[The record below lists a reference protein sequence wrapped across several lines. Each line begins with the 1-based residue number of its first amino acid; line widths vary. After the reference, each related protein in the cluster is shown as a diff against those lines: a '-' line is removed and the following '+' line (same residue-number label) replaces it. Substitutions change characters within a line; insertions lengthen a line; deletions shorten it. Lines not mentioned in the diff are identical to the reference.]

1 MTRGLRRL
9 AAVSCAAIAGF
20 LTIGTGGAFAAVVC
34 TPTDF
39 ERDGHP
45 LTAALVNPP
54 AATVPQNL
62 DATGCEIGIYYSS
75 TVPLGTSVAT
85 LQERHVFGANYY
97 GILVR
102 GAGASVVFTQG
113 SVFDIEDNPTF
124 NGSQHGVGF
133 AVVEGGT
140 LTVEQSQIY
149 DYQKNGFVA
158 NGAGSTLDVR
168 NSVVRG
174 KGPTP
179 LIAQNGI
186 QFSSGADGSAV
197 ENFIEGHQYTG
208 CSKQDSRDG
217 SCDYVV
223 STGIL
228 LFGVDPSAINTHLN
242 TFRDN
247 DVNVLNAQ

>member
-9 AAVSCAAIAGF
+9 AATS
-20 LTIGTGGAFAAVVC
+20 FAAVAGFVMFGTGSALALPVC
-34 TPTDF
+34 LPTDF

-45 LTAALVNPP
+45 LTAALINPP
-54 AATVPQNL
+54 AGTVPQNL

-75 TVPLGTSVAT
+75 TVPGTAVAT
-85 LQERHVFGANYY
+85 LQGRHVFGANYY

-102 GAGASVVFTQG
+102 GSGASVQFTQG

-124 NGSQHGVGF
+124 NGSQHGVAFG
-133 AVVEGGT
+133 VVQGAT
-140 LTVEQSQIY
+140 LSVEQSQIY

-158 NGAGSTLDVR
+158 DGVGTTLHVH

-186 QFSSGADGSAV
+186 QFSRGAAGSAV
-197 ENFIEGHQYTG
+197 ENFIEGHAYTG
-208 CSKQDSRDG
+208 CSKQDARDTG
-217 SCDYVV
+217 CSYVV

-228 LFGVDPSAINTHLN
+228 LFDVDPRAINNHLN

>member
-1 MTRGLRRL
+1 MLSTGSAL
-9 AAVSCAAIAGF
+9 ALPAVC
-20 LTIGTGGAFAAVVC
+20 V
-34 TPTDF
+34 PTDF
-39 ERDGHP
+39 VRDSHP
-45 LTAALVNPP
+45 LTAALINPP
-54 AATVPQNL
+54 AGTVPQNF

-75 TVPLGTSVAT
+75 TMPGTPTGT
-85 LQERHVFGANYY
+85 LQNRHVFGARYY
-97 GILVR
+97 GIVVR
-102 GAGASVVFTQG
+102 GATASVTFTQG
-113 SVFDIEDNPTF
+113 SVFDIEDDPTF

-133 AVVEGGT
+133 GVVEGGT
-140 LTVEQSQIY
+140 LSVDQSQIY

-158 NGAGSTLDVR
+158 DGVGSTLNVS

-186 QFSSGADGSAV
+186 QFSRGADGSAV

-217 SCDYVV
+217 SCEYVV

-228 LFGVDPSAINTHLN
+228 LFDVDPSAINTHLN

-247 DVNVLNAQ
+247 DVNILNAQ

>member
-9 AAVSCAAIAGF
+9 VAIWCVAIAGF
-20 LTIGTGGAFAAVVC
+20 LMLGTGSALALPAVC
-34 TPTDF
+34 LLTDF
-39 ERDGHP
+39 ERDSHP
-45 LTAALVNPP
+45 LTAAMINPP
-54 AATVPQNL
+54 AGTVPQNL

-75 TVPLGTSVAT
+75 TVAGAPTGT
-85 LQERHVFGANYY
+85 LQNRHVFGARYY
-97 GILVR
+97 GIVVR
-102 GAGASVVFTQG
+102 GATASVTFTQG
-113 SVFDIEDNPTF
+113 SVFDIEDDPTF

-158 NGAGSTLDVR
+158 NGAGSTLNVR

-186 QFSSGADGSAV
+186 QFSSGAAGSAV
-197 ENFIEGHQYTG
+197 ENFIEGHAYTG
-208 CSKQDSRDG
+208 CSKQDARDTG
-217 SCDYVV
+217 CSYVV

-228 LFGVDPSAINTHLN
+228 LFDVDPKAINTHLN

>member
-9 AAVSCAAIAGF
+9 AATSCAAIAGF
-20 LTIGTGGAFAAVVC
+20 LTLGTGGAFAAVVC

-39 ERDGHP
+39 VRDGHP
-45 LTAALVNPP
+45 LTAALINPP
-54 AATVPQNL
+54 DATVPQNL

-75 TVPLGTSVAT
+75 TLPVGTPVGN
-85 LQERHVFGANYY
+85 LQGRHVFGANYY

-102 GAGASVVFTQG
+102 GPGASVVFNQG

-133 AVVEGGT
+133 GVVEGAT
-140 LTVEQSQIY
+140 LTVTQSQIY

-158 NGAGSTLDVR
+158 DGGGSTLDVR

-186 QFSSGADGSAV
+186 QFSRGADGSAV
-197 ENFIEGHQYTG
+197 ENFIEGHAYTG
-208 CSKQDSRDG
+208 CSKQEARDTG
-217 SCDYVV
+217 CSYVV

-228 LFGVDPSAINTHLN
+228 LFDVDPSAINNHLN

>member
-1 MTRGLRRL
+1 MTRLRRL
-9 AAVSCAAIAGF
+9 AATSIAAVAGF
-20 LTIGTGGAFAAVVC
+20 RLVGTGSALAAPGLC
-34 TPTDF
+34 APTDF
-39 ERDGHP
+39 FRDGHF
-45 LTAALVNPP
+45 LTAALINPP
-54 AATVPQNL
+54 DAAVPQNH
-62 DATGCEIGIYYSS
+62 DATGCEIGIYY
-75 TVPLGTSVAT
+75 TGNVTGT
-85 LQERHVFGANYY
+85 LHNRHVFGANYY

-102 GAGASVVFTQG
+102 GPGASVTFTQG

-133 AVVEGGT
+133 GVVEGGT
-140 LTVEQSQIY
+140 LTVEQSQIH

-158 NGAGSTLDVR
+158 DGTGSTLNVR
-168 NSVVRG
+168 DSVVRG

-186 QFSSGADGSAV
+186 QFSRGADGSAI
-197 ENFIEGHQYTG
+197 ENFIEGHAYTG
-208 CSKQDSRDG
+208 CSKQDARDTG
-217 SCDYVV
+217 CSYVV

-228 LFGVDPSAINTHLN
+228 LFDVDPSAINNHLN

>member
-39 ERDGHP
+39 VRDGHP

-54 AATVPQNL
+54 TVTVPQNL

-75 TVPLGTSVAT
+75 TLPGTTVAT

-97 GILVR
+97 GIVVR
-102 GAGASVVFTQG
+102 GATASITFTQG

-133 AVVEGGT
+133 AVVDGGT

-158 NGAGSTLDVR
+158 SGPGSTLHVH

-186 QFSSGADGSAV
+186 QFSSGASGSAV

-208 CSKQDSRDG
+208 CSKQDERETGCS
-217 SCDYVV
+217 YVV

-228 LFGVDPSAINTHLN
+228 LFDVDPSAINTHLN